1 MSDRSATEFGL
12 SLSGSF
18 SFFRVPNQQCQA
30 VSDRRPLRGSSPGAM
45 LLGAH
50 VPPVCRL
57 TADSRAQL
65 SEPHSRP
72 GKLQTEDGKAG
83 GNHEESRTRRD
94 KHHDTKEDNGD
105 ADNQDDDSAG
115 KLVGEFNQNRG
126 FPLIRLSPYHE
137 TGIVTMTLGVLMP
150 LA

>member
-18 SFFRVPNQQCQA
+18 SFFRVGNQQRQV
-30 VSDRRPLRGSSPGAM
+30 VSDRRPVWGCNPGAM

-65 SEPHSRP
+65 SKPDSRP
-72 GKLQTEDGKAG
+72 GKLQPENGKAG
-83 GNHEESRTRRD
+83 GNHEQSRTRRD
-94 KHHDTKEDNGD
+94 EHHDTEQDNSD
-105 ADNQDDDSAG
+105 TDNRNNDSAS
-115 KLVGEFNQNRG
+115 KLVSEFNQDG
-126 FPLIRLSPYHE
+126 VPLIRVAPYHE
-137 TGIVTMTLGVLMP
+137 IGIVTMTLGVLMP

>member
-1 MSDRSATEFGL
+1 
-12 SLSGSF
+12 
-18 SFFRVPNQQCQA
+18 
-30 VSDRRPLRGSSPGAM
+30 M

-50 VPPVCRL
+50 LPPICRL
-57 TADSRAQL
+57 AADSFAQL
-65 SEPHSRP
+65 AKPDARP
-72 GKLQTEDGKAG
+72 GKLQPENGKAG
-83 GNHEESRTRRD
+83 GNHEESRPRRD
-94 KHHDTKEDNGD
+94 KHHDTDQDDGD
-105 ADNQDDDSAG
+105 ADDRDDDSPG